1 MQKKDIITLVTLII
15 LATLTSIISLNLD
28 RLNFAALI
36 ILVLSAF
43 KFLAITFQFMELKKA
58 NSFWK
63 ILISIYLAFFMIIIY
78 ILL

>member
-43 KFLAITFQFMELKKA
+43 KFLVITFQFMELKKA
-58 NSFWK
+58 HSFWK